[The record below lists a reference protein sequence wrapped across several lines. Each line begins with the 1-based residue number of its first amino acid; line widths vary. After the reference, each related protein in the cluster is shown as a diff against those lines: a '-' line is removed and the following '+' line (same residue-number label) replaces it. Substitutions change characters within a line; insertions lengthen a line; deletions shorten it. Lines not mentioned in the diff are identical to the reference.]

1 MSAFDEIF
9 RAGRVP
15 LYLAPMSGFTDVV
28 FRALCKEQGADV
40 LVSEFLQS
48 EPLVRSRERAWRDAE
63 FTPEQ
68 RPAGI
73 QIFGAVPAS
82 MAEAARLLEARLR
95 PDFID
100 LNFGCPARKV
110 VEQNAGSGLL
120 KDLPL
125 MEKIVD
131 FSYSFLVKNCPLH
144 QSQLSWSMSLNFLF
158 SLSREYFIGILS
170 ARTFTILILF

>member
-15 LYLAPMSGFTDVV
+15 LCLAPMSGFTDVV

-125 MEKIVD
+125 MEKI
-131 FSYSFLVKNCPLH
+131 
-144 QSQLSWSMSLNFLF
+144 
-158 SLSREYFIGILS
+158 
-170 ARTFTILILF
+170 ARAVRHGENPPRLGFPQHRRRRSGATP